1 MDPSDDQEIDQK
13 SIVIF
18 DDTENVVK
26 TIFNKPIIQDF
37 GESMTKTPTFKC
49 MLILLNSNF
58 YIS

>member
-18 DDTENVVK
+18 DDTENIVK

-37 GESMTKTPTFKC
+37 GESVNKTPTFKC
-49 MLILLNSNF
+49 MLLLLNSNF